1 MVPAA
6 ISIRD
11 CDAESGVSSALNQHT
26 RFVSSLARILI
37 LVLSLPP
44 AIASATDAALPQAVA
59 YLEAKPGLAT
69 VPFAVGEELLFEV
82 RWMGL
87 LAGNASMA
95 VNGQLSRDGH
105 DVYHIRTLAQSS
117 PFFSAFYHVRDLGE
131 TYVDVRELY
140 PWYFQLDQR
149 EGKRVV
155 QRTVTFD
162 QERGIAVYTKNQAPP
177 QEVAVPPK
185 VQDSLSSLY
194 LLRTLPLRVGEPIHM
209 HTFSNGRTYDVEIQ
223 VLRRERVEAYW
234 GPVDAFVVR
243 PVLRF
248 QELLRQT
255 GDVLIWLTDD
265 ERRLPVRMRTEI
277 KVGTIEATLIAVK
290 GVQ

>member
-1 MVPAA
+1 M
-6 ISIRD
+6 
-11 CDAESGVSSALNQHT
+11 
-26 RFVSSLARILI
+26 SSLARILI

-44 AIASATDAALPQAVA
+44 AIASAADAALPQTEAC
-59 YLEAKPGLAT
+59 LEAKPGPAT

-105 DVYHIRTLAQSS
+105 DVYHIRTRAQSS

-131 TYVDVRELY
+131 TYIDVCELY

-162 QERGIAVYTKNQAPP
+162 QERGRAMYTKNQAPP

-185 VQDSLSSLY
+185 VQDSLSSFY
-194 LLRTLPLRVGEPIHM
+194 FLRTLPLRVGEPIHM
-209 HTFSNGRTYDVEIQ
+209 HMFSNGRTYDVEIQ
-223 VLRRERVEAYW
+223 VLRHERVEAYW
-234 GPVDAFVVR
+234 GPVDTFVVR

-277 KVGTIEATLIAVK
+277 KVGTVEATLIDVK
-290 GVQ
+290 GAQ

>member
-1 MVPAA
+1 
-6 ISIRD
+6 
-11 CDAESGVSSALNQHT
+11 
-26 RFVSSLARILI
+26 VSSLARILI
-37 LVLSLPP
+37 FVLTLPP
-44 AIASATDAALPQAVA
+44 ALASATDTAPPQAVA
-59 YLEAKPGLAT
+59 CLEVKPDLAT
-69 VPFAVGEELLFEV
+69 VPFSVGEELLFEV

-95 VNGQLSRDGH
+95 VNGQLSHNGH

-117 PFFSAFYHVRDLGE
+117 PFFSVFYNVRDLGE
-131 TYVDVRELY
+131 TYVDVRGLY
-140 PWYFQLDQR
+140 PWYFHFDQR

-162 QERGIAVYTKNQAPP
+162 QQRGIAVYTKNQAPP
-177 QEVAVPPK
+177 QEVAVPPQ
-185 VQDSLSSLY
+185 VQDSLSSFY
-194 LLRTLPLRVGEPIHM
+194 LLRTLPLRVGDQIHM
-209 HTFSNGRTYDVEIQ
+209 KMFSNGQTYDVEIQ
-223 VLRRERVEAYW
+223 VLRREKVEAYW

-248 QELLRQT
+248 QEILRQT

-277 KVGTIEATLIAVK
+277 KVGTIEATLIDVK
-290 GVQ
+290 GAQ

>member
-1 MVPAA
+1 
-6 ISIRD
+6 
-11 CDAESGVSSALNQHT
+11 
-26 RFVSSLARILI
+26 
-37 LVLSLPP
+37 
-44 AIASATDAALPQAVA
+44 
-59 YLEAKPGLAT
+59 
-69 VPFAVGEELLFEV
+69 VPFSVGEELLFEV

-95 VNGQLSRDGH
+95 VNGQLSHDGH

-117 PFFSAFYHVRDLGE
+117 PFFSVFYNVRDLGE
-131 TYVDVRELY
+131 TYVDVRGLY
-140 PWYFQLDQR
+140 PWYFHLDQR
-149 EGKRVV
+149 ERQRVV

-162 QERGIAVYTKNQAPP
+162 QQRGMAVYTKNQAPP
-177 QEVAVPPK
+177 QEVAVPPQ
-185 VQDSLSSLY
+185 VQDSLSSFY
-194 LLRTLPLRVGEPIHM
+194 LLRTLPLRVGDPMHM
-209 HTFSNGRTYDVEIQ
+209 KTFSNGRTYDVEIQ

-248 QELLRQT
+248 QEILRQT

-277 KVGTIEATLIAVK
+277 KVGTIEATLIDVK
-290 GVQ
+290 GAQ